1 MQNIK
6 TFGRMLCQLMQ
17 ILNKKQKRQA
27 VGVAFM
33 SMIVA
38 MLETLGISV
47 VIPFILAML
56 QPETLMSYDVI
67 ARVMDLL
74 GMSGSRDVLILTAG
88 LIIFVYLFKNLFI
101 LLFNFIQSNFRNAL
115 ERDLSVLMLKS
126 YIYKPY
132 SYHLNTNS
140 AEIMRGI
147 TGDISSV
154 ATIVDGYCSLMTEGL
169 TCILIGVVLVLM
181 NPFMALSLLALTGLT
196 ALLIVL
202 GLRKKTADC
211 GKGCREAFA
220 RRYQYAYQ
228 TINGIKEIDVMKR
241 QENFLDYYR
250 SASEK
255 ACRYNTKYLWIS
267 KFPSR
272 AIEVIF
278 ISGLLGLVCI
288 MLGKNTDMTVLVAQ
302 FGALAVASVRILP
315 SVSTLAGSL
324 TSLVYNRPALE
335 SAYTNIQS
343 ARTQIQEQSIPVT
356 ATADSKAF
364 LKELDISH
372 ISWQYTES
380 LPLVLKDLS
389 LQIHRGESVGLI
401 GESGAGKT
409 TLADIMLGLFHPQ
422 KGTIKVDGKDIFE
435 PATNWSKMIGYVP
448 QSVFLIDDT
457 VRNNILFG
465 IPQKDADEERIM
477 EAVRQAQLTH
487 MVEELPKG
495 LNTVLGERGVKIS
508 GGQRQRIAIARA
520 LYYNPDILVLDE
532 ATSAL
537 DTETETAVMESI
549 EALQGHKTL
558 IIVAHRLT
566 TIAKCDKIYEVKNGQ
581 AIERAKE
588 ELFS

>member
-17 ILNKKQKRQA
+17 ILNKKQKRKA

-74 GMSGSRDVLILTAG
+74 GMSGSKDVLILTAC

-169 TCILIGVVLVLM
+169 TCILIGVVLIIM
-181 NPFMALSLLALTGLT
+181 NPFMAISLLALIGLT
-196 ALLIVL
+196 AILIVL

-241 QENFLDYYR
+241 QENFLDYYK

-288 MLGKNTDMTVLVAQ
+288 MLEKNTDMTVLVAQ

-343 ARTQIQEQSIPVT
+343 ARTQIQEQSIPAA
-356 ATADSKAF
+356 ATEGGKAF

-372 ISWQYTES
+372 ISWQYTEN
-380 LPLVLKDLS
+380 LPLILKDLS

-422 KGTIKVDGKDIFE
+422 KGTIRVDGKDIFE